1 MEHYLFAKN
10 TTSKYVMTNIRP
22 LFLEKTFFVA
32 KTYQL
37 AIVIKTRAQ
46 ISIRYDSFA
55 NYCGCMETQSPVA
68 RIKFNKFDPII
79 FSEQMVSCR
88 WFAAIVT
95 IKISGTLVRRANR
108 ENSINISDILKRYEI
123 W

>member
-22 LFLEKTFFVA
+22 LFLEKIFFVA

-37 AIVIKTRAQ
+37 ATVIKARAQ
-46 ISIRYDSFA
+46 VSIRNDSFA
-55 NYCGCMETQSPVA
+55 KYRGCMDVQSPVMS
-68 RIKFNKFDPII
+68 IKFNKFDPMM
-79 FSEQMVSCR
+79 FPEQMLWCR
-88 WFAAIVT
+88 CFAAVVT
-95 IKISGTLVRRANR
+95 TKISGALVPRANR
-108 ENSINISDILKRYEI
+108 ENPMNVSDILKRFEI